1 MTLTPLEIRV
11 TELENKTKT
20 LEAVHAQEILIM
32 RNTGTDINDGTK
44 TTALGG
50 IAATTKT
57 GKRNDFDTAG
67 NKSNRAGK

>member
-32 RNTGTDINDGTK
+32 RNKLKIM
-44 TTALGG
+44 
-50 IAATTKT
+50 
-57 GKRNDFDTAG
+57 R
-67 NKSNRAGK
+67 RAVSAMREQVAMISETVNAE

>member
-50 IAATTKT
+50 IAATKT
-57 GKRNDFDTAG
+57 GKRNDFDAAG
-67 NKSNRAGK
+67 NKSNRARK

>member
-32 RNTGTDINDGTK
+32 RNKLKIMRRAISAMQEQVAMISETINAEVMNVEG
-44 TTALGG
+44 
-50 IAATTKT
+50 
-57 GKRNDFDTAG
+57 
-67 NKSNRAGK
+67 